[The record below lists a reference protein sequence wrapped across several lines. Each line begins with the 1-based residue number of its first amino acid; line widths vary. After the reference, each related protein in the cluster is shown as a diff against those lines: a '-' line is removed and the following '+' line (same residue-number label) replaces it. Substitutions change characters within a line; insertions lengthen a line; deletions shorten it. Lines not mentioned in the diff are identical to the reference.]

1 MHYTYRSR
9 NALKMAQNEV
19 KSILVPNEFVCAP
32 LNSTS
37 PMTLVSAN
45 QNQAKMASGFWPKA
59 PNVGK
64 NLRILKIV

>member
-19 KSILVPNEFVCAP
+19 KSILVPNEFLCAP

-37 PMTLVSAN
+37 PMTHLVSAN

-64 NLRILKIV
+64 YFRI